1 MEDERERSVESVVR
15 NGSAMMA
22 LMRTGT
28 LEYSSPA
35 LSGGQPVCG
44 CQIDRCGHTKISS
57 LCGYECRVRT
67 IIASEHRRV
76 V

>member
-35 LSGGQPVCG
+35 LSGGQPVVDARLTG
-44 CQIDRCGHTKISS
+44 VVTPRSP
-57 LCGYECRVRT
+57 LCVDMSAECRQ
-67 IIASEHRRV
+67 
-76 V
+76 